1 MRHAILAAVLLA
13 GVAFAA
19 APRAAFADQPTF
31 KTEEQKHPRLAHAI
45 HQLEEAAHEL
55 EHAPDD
61 FGGNKAVALADTR
74 RAIHSLKRAL
84 YYRMHLDDA
93 ALDAAHP

>member
-1 MRHAILAAVLLA
+1 MRPAILAAVLIA

-19 APRAAFADQPTF
+19 APRTALADQPTF

-45 HQLEEAAHEL
+45 HQLEAALHEM

-61 FGGNKAVALADTR
+61 FGGNKAVAIEDTK
-74 RAIHSLKRAL
+74 RAIRSLKRAL